1 MGIEEIRK
9 KIEIE
14 YIGWHLNCGLGEANC
29 FYDEDK
35 NILNGL
41 KVEKGVWDVI
51 VEDCKNTYW
60 DQVECDEIWDELKK

>member
-14 YIGWHLNCGLGEANC
+14 YIGWHLNCGFGEANY
-29 FYDEDK
+29 FYNEDK

-41 KVEKGVWDVI
+41 KVEKSVWDVI
-51 VEDCKNTYW
+51 VEDCKNAYW
-60 DQVECDEIWDELKK
+60 DQVECDTIWDDLKW